1 MNNIQYKSR
10 IDTLETREPL
20 TNRENLEAKDLKG
33 TETRYNKNM
42 DIITKYNPNNSEYQ
56 YSKDYKLSKTIT
68 NFNNMQEQLT
78 VIDKDHV
85 AFRRIDI
92 ATDISKNF
100 EDISKFLD
108 LAHKCIR
115 AKEKDGKAWSNID
128 EEDLNTSN
136 YLYRNRFKL
145 EIEFY
150 NKKKES
156 NNKANY
162 PTRLELRFL
171 RISSK
176 DFKLHINNAIA
187 LWHSMPLNLEQ
198 VEVQISEILIKKWL
212 QEKSI
217 NPKLKFS
224 TFAYKYSK
232 YIYTQNILKSIYY
245 QTGLKRAFK
254 AWLQDYRKSYS
265 IEFYTKADLTNFSR
279 NIIKSLK
286 DYLKN

>member
-42 DIITKYNPNNSEYQ
+42 DIITKYNPNNTEYQ

-78 VIDKDHV
+78 VIDKNHV

-100 EDISKFLD
+100 DDISKFLD

-115 AKEKDGKAWSNID
+115 AKEKDGKAWSNVD

-187 LWHSMPLNLEQ
+187 LWKSMPLNLEQ

-224 TFAYKYSK
+224 TFVYKYSK

-265 IEFYTKADLTNFSR
+265 IEFYTKADLTSFSK

-286 DYLKN
+286 DYLKS

>member
-1 MNNIQYKSR
+1 MNNIQFRSR
-10 IDTLETREPL
+10 IDTLETKEPL
-20 TNRENLEAKDLKG
+20 SNRANLELKDLKG
-33 TETRYNKNM
+33 TETRYDKNM
-42 DIITKYNPNNSEYQ
+42 NIITKYNPNKADNE
-56 YSKDYKLSKTIT
+56 YSKDYKLSKTIKDLNT
-68 NFNNMQEQLT
+68 LQEQLT
-78 VIDKDHV
+78 VIDKDQV
-85 AFRRIDI
+85 AIRRIDI
-92 ATDISKNF
+92 ATDISKDF
-100 EDISKFLD
+100 DDISKFLD
-108 LAHKCIR
+108 LTHKCIR
-115 AKEKDGKAWSNID
+115 AKELNGKAWSNVD
-128 EEDLNTSN
+128 ETDLNTSN

-187 LWHSMPLNLEQ
+187 LWKYMPLNLEQ

-224 TFAYKYSK
+224 TFVYKYSK
-232 YIYTQNILKSIYY
+232 YIYTQNILKAIYY
-245 QTGLKRAFK
+245 QTELTRAFNS
-254 AWLQDYRKSYS
+254 WLQDYRKKYF
-265 IEFYTKADLTNFSR
+265 IEFYTKADLTKFSK
-279 NIIKSLK
+279 NVIKSLK